1 MFAFEEKVQGI
12 EWHCINNSTTVIY
25 LILVFVQIVI
35 SKFFFERNDK
45 RFVVNFIRR
54 A

>member
-12 EWHCINNSTTVIY
+12 EWHCINNSTVIY

-35 SKFFFERNDK
+35 SKSFFLKERQEICRK
-45 RFVVNFIRR
+45 FY
-54 A
+54 